1 MPSNEAAGAAL
12 AFGLHDLVFPGLAAF
27 VAVALGAGPV
37 VAFDLGDTFRL
48 FEVGEGFFRPGV
60 AVLFVAFGQG
70 EEVGVLL
77 EEPDPFD
84 FLLVEAEEAA

>member
-1 MPSNEAAGAAL
+1 M
-12 AFGLHDLVFPGLAAF
+12 
-27 VAVALGAGPV
+27 
-37 VAFDLGDTFRL
+37 VAFDLGDALGL

-77 EEPDPFD
+77 QKPNPFD
-84 FLLVEAEEAA
+84 FLLVEAKEAA